1 MENDITMETLQQ
13 FSHLVHF
20 HIMNLMMP
28 DTRSKQPTH
37 RTPLEAHH
45 PLYPRTLTAL
55 VDFHHL
61 TFSLPQT
68 GKKGGKL
75 RHIL

>member
-1 MENDITMETLQQ
+1 
-13 FSHLVHF
+13 
-20 HIMNLMMP
+20 MMP